1 MLPGT
6 VSPALHCR
14 RLTRTLL
21 LFTTVFSLSETLEKS
36 RFDLI
41 LLIIY
46 LEIFEHGLDSNG
58 DGFWQAGLAGLE
70 ACHVLVPFRIMC
82 SSVLINLHK
91 SRISSFQSLPMDYN
105 L

>member
-36 RFDLI
+36 CFDLI

-46 LEIFEHGLDSNG
+46 LETSEHGLESNG

-70 ACHVLVPFRIMC
+70 ACHVLVPLRIVC
-82 SSVLINLHK
+82 SRVVINLHK
-91 SRISSFQSLPMDYN
+91 SKISSFQSLHMKCNP
-105 L
+105 